1 MSVQERSN
9 KVRSLNL
16 CFNCLGHHLIKNCL
30 KLNRKCRV
38 CNANHN
44 SLLCKTSVPRAINRN
59 PLSPQ
64 SSSGVI
70 YDPSPANVINPQT
83 ATCLY
88 NESGEKSI
96 LLSTAKV
103 KVQSATGGW
112 LIMNAILDSGSQK
125 CLCSLEASNFLG
137 LEKYSMNS
145 TIVGLNGACISVRK
159 GISAEISNGS
169 SFKRKLNFLI
179 VPKITGCVPTQP
191 LDLTK
196 IKLPQNIR
204 YADAEFN
211 IPKRIDILL
220 GGEIFYELL
229 KSKQIKLHDNS
240 IILQDSVFGY
250 IVTGSIQNE
259 PSNYYFC
266 NFIQDQVDRNLTKFW
281 DLEAI
286 GIKAESS
293 CDPDDQAMQHF
304 KSSVRFNGG
313 RYEVGFPWKSHT
325 QELNDNFSVAEK
337 RVKSLTRRFIRDP
350 TLYIQYSEI
359 LKEYESQGII
369 ERVLETEKPTDRA
382 VFYLP
387 HQAVFRQE
395 SLTTKMR
402 IVFDAS
408 SHEDGQPS
416 LNDCIW
422 SGENLNPNIFHL
434 IISFRLNTIA
444 ITADIE
450 RAFLQISLR
459 DEDRDAV
466 RFLFPDIRSNQ
477 TDPYKFQVYRFK
489 RVMFGV
495 NVSPFLL
502 SATIKRHIENYREQ
516 YPAATEMLDTCLY
529 VDDVISGA
537 DDISQALKVSKDAET
552 IMKNASMKLRKWNSN
567 DQTLMRTWEREGLET
582 HPRHPDDSS
591 KIPSSKVLGIPW
603 DVVHDYFT
611 IDVKGLLQLDTSKP
625 ITKRIVLQ
633 SAGKIYDPVG
643 FLSPYTIRLKC
654 LLQELWLRKLSWDD
668 ELPPD
673 IHAVWSQWWLELP
686 FLSELKILRK
696 ILDFSGDSSEVQIHT
711 FSDASQKA
719 YGAAAFLRVKHK
731 DRVSVDLVT
740 SKSRVAPLK
749 RLSLPRLE
757 LMGALLAARLAKE
770 VKKILDQKCSTRA
783 FFWTDSQVTL
793 HWIKGP
799 SHRWKPFVVNR
810 VREIQSLTYPN
821 SWFHCSG
828 KDNPADLLTSGISVD
843 ALTTNS
849 KWWNGSSFLRQ
860 IDFQTKGLDEAIPER
875 VYLTEM
881 RKSSNPKEDISLP
894 LTVTKNN
901 FLENVIDIS
910 NNYVKLIRVVSFLY
924 RFIHNCRTRITKITR
939 PLTSQEVSHAENWLI
954 HSLHEREFYE
964 EMRKLLAGEPIPM
977 KSKLTPLNVFL
988 DESNIIRVG
997 GRLANS
1003 NLNEK
1008 AKFLMI
1014 LPSRNVLTDIILS
1027 HYHKKYLHAGPHS
1040 LLYLVRQKF
1049 WPLNGRNNCRRIIHE
1064 CVNCFKNNPITMNQ
1078 IMANLPRDR
1087 VTPNYPF
1094 NVTGVDFAGPFFI
1107 KFKNQRKGALNKIY
1121 VVVYVCLCTK
1131 AIHLD
1136 FVTDLTS
1143 QAFIASLKRFF
1154 GRRGKCAKITTDN
1167 AKTFVGANAEI
1178 KKLFKMIKLPD
1189 HTLAEFLTNESIEW
1203 NFIPPRSPNHGG
1215 LWEAGVKAFK
1225 FHLKESWG
1233 THI

>member
-1 MSVQERSN
+1 MAPKELSELTVFNRRKAHLLGQITRIRNSLENVDSPLNQVEIRTKLASLSEVKAKIDKLRTESYRVLSDEELMDFEASLDTMEVDADNLEVSLNTLLESSNVDTSELSVKNDFANYNVKLPSINLPEFSGQYIDWLQFKSQFVSLIHDNACLSDSQKLYYLQSALKGHAKQLQTVNDSYSSLFEALEGRYENKRLIVNSHIAELLNPNKIKFESAFHLRSLIDSIQSHLRALKQLELEPNALCESMLIFVITQRLDDESRKQYEMELHSNDLPKWNNFLDFLIKRSQALENVQRNSSLKNKNEYSPKFRSFVVKSDEKICPLCPLETHPIFKCKMFHEMSVQERSN

-44 SLLCKTSVPRAINRN
+44 SLLCKTSVPRPISEPHQNRN
-59 PLSPQ
+59 
-64 SSSGVI
+64 
-70 YDPSPANVINPQT
+70 
-83 ATCLY
+83 
-88 NESGEKSI
+88 
-96 LLSTAKV
+96 LL
-103 KVQSATGGW
+103 
-112 LIMNAILDSGSQK
+112 NAILDSGSQK

-159 GISAEISNGS
+159 RISAEISNGS

-211 IPKRIDILL
+211 IPKPIDILL

-259 PSNYYFC
+259 PSNYSFC

-304 KSSVRFNGG
+304 KSSVRFNSG
-313 RYEVGFPWKSHT
+313 RYEVGFPWKGHT

-337 RVKSLTRRFIRDP
+337 RAKSLTRRFIRDP

-369 ERVLETEKPTDRA
+369 ERVIETEKPTDRA

-387 HQAVFRQE
+387 HQAVFCQE

-422 SGENLNPNIFHL
+422 SGGNLNPNIFHL

-502 SATIKRHIENYREQ
+502 SATIKHHIENYREQ

-567 DQTLMRTWEREGLET
+567 DQTLMRTW
-582 HPRHPDDSS
+582 
-591 KIPSSKVLGIPW
+591 
-603 DVVHDYFT
+603 
-611 IDVKGLLQLDTSKP
+611 
-625 ITKRIVLQ
+625 
-633 SAGKIYDPVG
+633 
-643 FLSPYTIRLKC
+643 LKC

-673 IHAVWSQWWLELP
+673 INAVWSQWWLELP
-686 FLSELKILRK
+686 FLSELKIPRK
-696 ILDFSGDSSEVQIHT
+696 ILDSSGDSSEVQIHT

-799 SHRWKPFVVNR
+799 SHRRKPFVANR
-810 VREIQSLTYPN
+810 VREIQSLTDPN

-828 KDNPADLLTSGISVD
+828 KDNPADLLTRGISVD

-875 VYLTEM
+875 VYLTEI
-881 RKSSNPKEDISLP
+881 RKNSNPKEDISLT

-901 FLENVIDIS
+901 FLENIIDIS

-924 RFIHNCRTRITKITR
+924 RFIHNCRTRITKIKG

-964 EMRKLLAGEPIPM
+964 EMRKLLQVAA
-977 KSKLTPLNVFL
+977 
-988 DESNIIRVG
+988 IR
-997 GRLANS
+997 
-1003 NLNEK
+1003 
-1008 AKFLMI
+1008 
-1014 LPSRNVLTDIILS
+1014 DIFR
-1027 HYHKKYLHAGPHS
+1027 
-1040 LLYLVRQKF
+1040 LYLDPNDFTV
-1049 WPLNGRNNCRRIIHE
+1049 LNCI
-1064 CVNCFKNNPITMNQ
+1064 V
-1078 IMANLPRDR
+1078 
-1087 VTPNYPF
+1087 
-1094 NVTGVDFAGPFFI
+1094 
-1107 KFKNQRKGALNKIY
+1107 KG
-1121 VVVYVCLCTK
+1121 
-1131 AIHLD
+1131 H
-1136 FVTDLTS
+1136 
-1143 QAFIASLKRFF
+1143 ASLSPPSLRLRLCSRF
-1154 GRRGKCAKITTDN
+1154 
-1167 AKTFVGANAEI
+1167 
-1178 KKLFKMIKLPD
+1178 
-1189 HTLAEFLTNESIEW
+1189 TLLAT
-1203 NFIPPRSPNHGG
+1203 
-1215 LWEAGVKAFK
+1215 
-1225 FHLKESWG
+1225 
-1233 THI
+1233 

>member
-1 MSVQERSN
+1 MAPKELSELTVFNRRKAHLLGQITRIRNSLENVDSPLNQVEIRTKVASLSEVKAKIDKLRTESYRIHSDEELMDFETSLDTMEVDADNLEMSLNTLLESSNVDTSELSVKNDFANYNVKLPSINLPEFSGQYIDWLQFKSQFVSLIHDNACLSDSQKLYYLQSVLKGHAKQLQTVNDSYSSLFEALEGRYENKRLIVNNHIAELLNPNKIKFESAFHLRSLIDSIQSHLRALKQLELEPNALCESMLIFVITQRLDDESRKQYEMELHSNDLSKWNNFLDFLIKRSQALENVQRNSSLKNQNEYSPKFRSFVVKSNEKTWPLCPSETHLIFKCKMFHEMSVQERSN
-9 KVRSLNL
+9 KMRSLKL

-44 SLLCKTSVPRAINRN
+44 SLLCKTSVPRQINRN
-59 PLSPQ
+59 LPSPQ

-88 NESGEKSI
+88 NESEEKSI

-112 LIMNAILDSGSQK
+112 LVMNAILDSGARNAFVAWKRQ
-125 CLCSLEASNFLG
+125 
-137 LEKYSMNS
+137 
-145 TIVGLNGACISVRK
+145 ISS
-159 GISAEISNGS
+159 GW
-169 SFKRKLNFLI
+169 
-179 VPKITGCVPTQP
+179 KI
-191 LDLTK
+191 L
-196 IKLPQNIR
+196 
-204 YADAEFN
+204 YEFN
-211 IPKRIDILL
+211 YCRL
-220 GGEIFYELL
+220 EW
-229 KSKQIKLHDNS
+229 SLH
-240 IILQDSVFGY
+240 F
-250 IVTGSIQNE
+250 
-259 PSNYYFC
+259 
-266 NFIQDQVDRNLTKFW
+266 K
-281 DLEAI
+281 AI

-293 CDPDDQAMQHF
+293 CDPDDQTMQHF
-304 KSSVRFNGG
+304 KSSVRFNSG

-325 QELNDNFSVAEK
+325 QELNHNFSVAEK

-350 TLYIQYSEI
+350 TQYIQYSEI

-408 SHEDGQPS
+408 SHEEGQPS

-422 SGENLNPNIFHL
+422 SGGNLNPNIFHL

-502 SATIKRHIENYREQ
+502 SATIKHHIENYREQ
-516 YPAATEMLDTCLY
+516 YPAATEMLVTCLY

-537 DDISQALKVSKDAET
+537 DNISQAL
-552 IMKNASMKLRKWNSN
+552 
-567 DQTLMRTWEREGLET
+567 
-582 HPRHPDDSS
+582 
-591 KIPSSKVLGIPW
+591 KVLGIPW

-633 SAGKIYDPVG
+633 SAWKIYDPVG

-654 LLQELWLRKLSWDD
+654 LLQELWLWKLSWDD

-686 FLSELKILRK
+686 FLSELKIPRK
-696 ILDFSGDSSEVQIHT
+696 ILDSSGDSSEVQIHT
-711 FSDASQKA
+711 FSYASQKA
-719 YGAAAFLRVKHK
+719 YGAAAFLRVEHK

-783 FFWTDSQVTL
+783 FFWTDSQVIL

-799 SHRWKPFVVNR
+799 SHRWKPFVANR
-810 VREIQSLTYPN
+810 VREIQSLTDPN

-828 KDNPADLLTSGISVD
+828 KDNPADLLTRGISVD

-881 RKSSNPKEDISLP
+881 RINSNPKEDISLT

-901 FLENVIDIS
+901 FLENIIDIS

-924 RFIHNCRTRITKITR
+924 RFIHNCRTRITKIKG

-1008 AKFLMI
+1008 AKFPMI

-1027 HYHKKYLHAGPHS
+1027 HYHKKIFACRTPLTFISCSSKILATQW
-1040 LLYLVRQKF
+1040 QK
-1049 WPLNGRNNCRRIIHE
+1049 
-1064 CVNCFKNNPITMNQ
+1064 
-1078 IMANLPRDR
+1078 
-1087 VTPNYPF
+1087 
-1094 NVTGVDFAGPFFI
+1094 
-1107 KFKNQRKGALNKIY
+1107 
-1121 VVVYVCLCTK
+1121 
-1131 AIHLD
+1131 
-1136 FVTDLTS
+1136 
-1143 QAFIASLKRFF
+1143 
-1154 GRRGKCAKITTDN
+1154 
-1167 AKTFVGANAEI
+1167 
-1178 KKLFKMIKLPD
+1178 
-1189 HTLAEFLTNESIEW
+1189 
-1203 NFIPPRSPNHGG
+1203 
-1215 LWEAGVKAFK
+1215 
-1225 FHLKESWG
+1225 
-1233 THI
+1233 

>member
-1 MSVQERSN
+1 
-9 KVRSLNL
+9 
-16 CFNCLGHHLIKNCL
+16 
-30 KLNRKCRV
+30 
-38 CNANHN
+38 
-44 SLLCKTSVPRAINRN
+44 
-59 PLSPQ
+59 
-64 SSSGVI
+64 
-70 YDPSPANVINPQT
+70 
-83 ATCLY
+83 
-88 NESGEKSI
+88 
-96 LLSTAKV
+96 
-103 KVQSATGGW
+103 
-112 LIMNAILDSGSQK
+112 MNAILDSGSQK

-145 TIVGLNGACISVRK
+145 TIVGLNGACIS
-159 GISAEISNGS
+159 
-169 SFKRKLNFLI
+169 
-179 VPKITGCVPTQP
+179 
-191 LDLTK
+191 
-196 IKLPQNIR
+196 
-204 YADAEFN
+204 
-211 IPKRIDILL
+211 
-220 GGEIFYELL
+220 
-229 KSKQIKLHDNS
+229 
-240 IILQDSVFGY
+240 DSVFGY

-259 PSNYYFC
+259 SSNYYFC

-304 KSSVRFNGG
+304 KSSVRFNSG
-313 RYEVGFPWKSHT
+313 RYEVGFPWKGHT

-395 SLTTKMR
+395 SLTTKKMR

-422 SGENLNPNIFHL
+422 SGGNLKNPNIFHL

-444 ITADIE
+444 ITTDIE

-459 DEDRDAV
+459 DEDRNAV

-502 SATIKRHIENYREQ
+502 SATIKHHIENYREQ

-537 DDISQALKVSKDAET
+537 DDISQDLKVSKDAET
-552 IMKNASMKLRKWNSN
+552 IMKNARMKLRKWNSN
-567 DQTLMRTWEREGLET
+567 DQTLMRTWEKEGLET

-591 KIPSSKVLGIPW
+591 KIPSTSAI
-603 DVVHDYFT
+603 
-611 IDVKGLLQLDTSKP
+611 DTSKP

-633 SAGKIYDPVG
+633 SAGKIYEPVG

-686 FLSELKILRK
+686 FISELKIPRK
-696 ILDFSGDSSEVQIHT
+696 ILDSSRDSSEVQIHT

-783 FFWTDSQVTL
+783 FSGRTL
-793 HWIKGP
+793 RSPYIGSKVQAIDG
-799 SHRWKPFVVNR
+799 
-810 VREIQSLTYPN
+810 
-821 SWFHCSG
+821 
-828 KDNPADLLTSGISVD
+828 NPLL
-843 ALTTNS
+843 
-849 KWWNGSSFLRQ
+849 
-860 IDFQTKGLDEAIPER
+860 
-875 VYLTEM
+875 
-881 RKSSNPKEDISLP
+881 
-894 LTVTKNN
+894 
-901 FLENVIDIS
+901 
-910 NNYVKLIRVVSFLY
+910 
-924 RFIHNCRTRITKITR
+924 RTG
-939 PLTSQEVSHAENWLI
+939 
-954 HSLHEREFYE
+954 F
-964 EMRKLLAGEPIPM
+964 
-977 KSKLTPLNVFL
+977 
-988 DESNIIRVG
+988 
-997 GRLANS
+997 
-1003 NLNEK
+1003 
-1008 AKFLMI
+1008 AKFNPSPI
-1014 LPSRNVLTDIILS
+1014 LTRGSTVPARTTQQI
-1027 HYHKKYLHAGPHS
+1027 YL
-1040 LLYLVRQKF
+1040 L
-1049 WPLNGRNNCRRIIHE
+1049 E
-1064 CVNCFKNNPITMNQ
+1064 
-1078 IMANLPRDR
+1078 
-1087 VTPNYPF
+1087 
-1094 NVTGVDFAGPFFI
+1094 
-1107 KFKNQRKGALNKIY
+1107 
-1121 VVVYVCLCTK
+1121 
-1131 AIHLD
+1131 
-1136 FVTDLTS
+1136 
-1143 QAFIASLKRFF
+1143 
-1154 GRRGKCAKITTDN
+1154 
-1167 AKTFVGANAEI
+1167 
-1178 KKLFKMIKLPD
+1178 
-1189 HTLAEFLTNESIEW
+1189 ES
-1203 NFIPPRSPNHGG
+1203 
-1215 LWEAGVKAFK
+1215 A
-1225 FHLKESWG
+1225 
-1233 THI
+1233 

>member
-1 MSVQERSN
+1 
-9 KVRSLNL
+9 
-16 CFNCLGHHLIKNCL
+16 
-30 KLNRKCRV
+30 
-38 CNANHN
+38 
-44 SLLCKTSVPRAINRN
+44 
-59 PLSPQ
+59 
-64 SSSGVI
+64 
-70 YDPSPANVINPQT
+70 
-83 ATCLY
+83 
-88 NESGEKSI
+88 
-96 LLSTAKV
+96 
-103 KVQSATGGW
+103 
-112 LIMNAILDSGSQK
+112 
-125 CLCSLEASNFLG
+125 
-137 LEKYSMNS
+137 MNS

-159 GISAEISNGS
+159 RISAEISNGS

-196 IKLPQNIR
+196 IKLPPNIT

-293 CDPDDQAMQHF
+293 CDPDDQAIQHF
-304 KSSVRFNGG
+304 KSSVRFNSG
-313 RYEVGFPWKSHT
+313 RYEVGFPWKGHT

-502 SATIKRHIENYREQ
+502 SATIKHHIENYREQ

-686 FLSELKILRK
+686 FLSELKIPRK
-696 ILDFSGDSSEVQIHT
+696 ILDSSGDSSEAQIHT

-770 VKKILDQKCSTRA
+770 V
-783 FFWTDSQVTL
+783 TL

-799 SHRWKPFVVNR
+799 SHRWKPFVANR
-810 VREIQSLTYPN
+810 VREIQSLTDPN

-828 KDNPADLLTSGISVD
+828 KDNPADLLTRGISVD

-881 RKSSNPKEDISLP
+881 RKNSNPKEDISLT

-901 FLENVIDIS
+901 FLENIIDIS

-924 RFIHNCRTRITKITR
+924 RFIHNCRTRITKIKG

-1008 AKFLMI
+1008 AKFPMI

-1064 CVNCFKNNPITMNQ
+1064 CVNCFKNKSP
-1078 IMANLPRDR
+1078 
-1087 VTPNYPF
+1087 
-1094 NVTGVDFAGPFFI
+1094 
-1107 KFKNQRKGALNKIY
+1107 
-1121 VVVYVCLCTK
+1121 
-1131 AIHLD
+1131 
-1136 FVTDLTS
+1136 
-1143 QAFIASLKRFF
+1143 SL
-1154 GRRGKCAKITTDN
+1154 
-1167 AKTFVGANAEI
+1167 
-1178 KKLFKMIKLPD
+1178 
-1189 HTLAEFLTNESIEW
+1189 
-1203 NFIPPRSPNHGG
+1203 
-1215 LWEAGVKAFK
+1215 
-1225 FHLKESWG
+1225 
-1233 THI
+1233 

>member
-1 MSVQERSN
+1 MS
-9 KVRSLNL
+9 
-16 CFNCLGHHLIKNCL
+16 
-30 KLNRKCRV
+30 
-38 CNANHN
+38 
-44 SLLCKTSVPRAINRN
+44 
-59 PLSPQ
+59 
-64 SSSGVI
+64 
-70 YDPSPANVINPQT
+70 
-83 ATCLY
+83 
-88 NESGEKSI
+88 
-96 LLSTAKV
+96 
-103 KVQSATGGW
+103 
-112 LIMNAILDSGSQK
+112 
-125 CLCSLEASNFLG
+125 
-137 LEKYSMNS
+137 S

-159 GISAEISNGS
+159 RISAENSNES

-196 IKLPQNIR
+196 IKLPPNIT

-229 KSKQIKLHDNS
+229 K
-240 IILQDSVFGY
+240 
-250 IVTGSIQNE
+250 
-259 PSNYYFC
+259 
-266 NFIQDQVDRNLTKFW
+266 
-281 DLEAI
+281 EAI

-293 CDPDDQAMQHF
+293 CDPDDQAIQHF
-304 KSSVRFNGG
+304 KSSVRFNSG

-369 ERVLETEKPTDRA
+369 KRVLETEKPTDRA

-422 SGENLNPNIFHL
+422 S
-434 IISFRLNTIA
+434 
-444 ITADIE
+444 DIE

-466 RFLFPDIRSNQ
+466 RFLFADIRSNQ

-502 SATIKRHIENYREQ
+502 SATIKHHIENYREQ

-567 DQTLMRTWEREGLET
+567 DQTLMRTWEKEGLET

-611 IDVKGLLQLDTSKP
+611 IDIKGLLQLDTSKP

-673 IHAVWSQWWLELP
+673 IHAIQ
-686 FLSELKILRK
+686 
-696 ILDFSGDSSEVQIHT
+696 
-711 FSDASQKA
+711 
-719 YGAAAFLRVKHK
+719 VK
-731 DRVSVDLVT
+731 
-740 SKSRVAPLK
+740 SKSIPFPMPVK
-749 RLSLPRLE
+749 
-757 LMGALLAARLAKE
+757 AARLAKE

-799 SHRWKPFVVNR
+799 SHRWKPFVANR
-810 VREIQSLTYPN
+810 VREIQSLTDPN

-828 KDNPADLLTSGISVD
+828 KDNPADLLTRGISVD

-881 RKSSNPKEDISLP
+881 RKNSNPKEDISLT

-901 FLENVIDIS
+901 FLENIIDIS

-924 RFIHNCRTRITKITR
+924 RFIHNCRTRITKIKG

-964 EMRKLLAGEPIPM
+964 ELRKLLAGEPIPM

-1008 AKFLMI
+1008 AKFPMI
-1014 LPSRNVLTDIILS
+1014 LPSRNVLTDVILS

-1064 CVNCFKNNPITMNQ
+1064 CVNCFKNKPITMNQ

-1087 VTPNYPF
+1087 VTANYPF

-1107 KFKNQRKGALNKIY
+1107 KFKNQRKGALNRIY

-1154 GRRGKCAKITTDN
+1154 GRRGKCVKITTDN

-1189 HTLAEFLTNESIEW
+1189 HTLAEFSTNESIEW
-1203 NFIPPRSPNHGG
+1203 NFYPTQVPKPWRAMGSRRTLVLIKDENLPSTKWSTGRITEIFPGTDDDHSSWYSKLPVIRFAKNTTVCDTTGHTPAYLLFGRELRTVDDVVQDFKSVVHNDNFVAEITPYLKRFATITEDIRERIETKQDQRKKQYDKNRRPVYYSPGDKVWVTLHPISSAKNKKTSKFMPKRDGPYLILTQKSPTSYVIASLANPSEPIATYHTSALTPVKDINTSPVAPLRKRGRPRKVTSTSQNKHVPSPSTATTAVSNRTIHPSTRATTTTANYVSSPGRRRIHRGDCNPRSLNSSHMNSRKIIAPSSG
-1215 LWEAGVKAFK
+1215 LNK
-1225 FHLKESWG
+1225 LQ
-1233 THI
+1233 

>member
-1 MSVQERSN
+1 MSVEERSN

-44 SLLCKTSVPRAINRN
+44 SLLCKTSVPRQINRN
-59 PLSPQ
+59 LPSPQ

-70 YDPSPANVINPQT
+70 YDPSPAYVINPQT
-83 ATCLY
+83 AMCLY

-112 LIMNAILDSGSQK
+112 LVMNAILDSGSQK

-137 LEKYSMNS
+137 LDKYSMNS

-220 GGEIFYELL
+220 G
-229 KSKQIKLHDNS
+229 
-240 IILQDSVFGY
+240 
-250 IVTGSIQNE
+250 
-259 PSNYYFC
+259 
-266 NFIQDQVDRNLTKFW
+266 
-281 DLEAI
+281 EAI

-293 CDPDDQAMQHF
+293 CDPDNQAMQHF
-304 KSSVRFNGG
+304 KSSVRFNSG
-313 RYEVGFPWKSHT
+313 RYEVGFPWKGHT

-408 SHEDGQPS
+408 SHEDGRPS

-489 RVMFGV
+489 CVMFGV

-502 SATIKRHIENYREQ
+502 SATIKHHIENYREQ

-625 ITKRIVLQ
+625 ITKELCFNQ
-633 SAGKIYDPVG
+633 LGK
-643 FLSPYTIRLKC
+643 YTIQLGSCHPTRLG
-654 LLQELWLRKLSWDD
+654 SN
-668 ELPPD
+668 
-673 IHAVWSQWWLELP
+673 
-686 FLSELKILRK
+686 
-696 ILDFSGDSSEVQIHT
+696 
-711 FSDASQKA
+711 A
-719 YGAAAFLRVKHK
+719 YYKNFGYG
-731 DRVSVDLVT
+731 SYPGMT
-740 SKSRVAPLK
+740 S
-749 RLSLPRLE
+749 
-757 LMGALLAARLAKE
+757 
-770 VKKILDQKCSTRA
+770 
-783 FFWTDSQVTL
+783 
-793 HWIKGP
+793 
-799 SHRWKPFVVNR
+799 
-810 VREIQSLTYPN
+810 Y
-821 SWFHCSG
+821 
-828 KDNPADLLTSGISVD
+828 
-843 ALTTNS
+843 
-849 KWWNGSSFLRQ
+849 RQ
-860 IDFQTKGLDEAIPER
+860 IFMQYG
-875 VYLTEM
+875 
-881 RKSSNPKEDISLP
+881 
-894 LTVTKNN
+894 
-901 FLENVIDIS
+901 
-910 NNYVKLIRVVSFLY
+910 
-924 RFIHNCRTRITKITR
+924 HN
-939 PLTSQEVSHAENWLI
+939 
-954 HSLHEREFYE
+954 
-964 EMRKLLAGEPIPM
+964 
-977 KSKLTPLNVFL
+977 
-988 DESNIIRVG
+988 G
-997 GRLANS
+997 G
-1003 NLNEK
+1003 
-1008 AKFLMI
+1008 
-1014 LPSRNVLTDIILS
+1014 
-1027 HYHKKYLHAGPHS
+1027 
-1040 LLYLVRQKF
+1040 
-1049 WPLNGRNNCRRIIHE
+1049 
-1064 CVNCFKNNPITMNQ
+1064 
-1078 IMANLPRDR
+1078 
-1087 VTPNYPF
+1087 
-1094 NVTGVDFAGPFFI
+1094 
-1107 KFKNQRKGALNKIY
+1107 
-1121 VVVYVCLCTK
+1121 
-1131 AIHLD
+1131 
-1136 FVTDLTS
+1136 
-1143 QAFIASLKRFF
+1143 
-1154 GRRGKCAKITTDN
+1154 
-1167 AKTFVGANAEI
+1167 
-1178 KKLFKMIKLPD
+1178 
-1189 HTLAEFLTNESIEW
+1189 
-1203 NFIPPRSPNHGG
+1203 
-1215 LWEAGVKAFK
+1215 
-1225 FHLKESWG
+1225 
-1233 THI
+1233 

>member
-1 MSVQERSN
+1 
-9 KVRSLNL
+9 
-16 CFNCLGHHLIKNCL
+16 
-30 KLNRKCRV
+30 
-38 CNANHN
+38 
-44 SLLCKTSVPRAINRN
+44 
-59 PLSPQ
+59 
-64 SSSGVI
+64 
-70 YDPSPANVINPQT
+70 
-83 ATCLY
+83 
-88 NESGEKSI
+88 
-96 LLSTAKV
+96 
-103 KVQSATGGW
+103 
-112 LIMNAILDSGSQK
+112 
-125 CLCSLEASNFLG
+125 
-137 LEKYSMNS
+137 
-145 TIVGLNGACISVRK
+145 
-159 GISAEISNGS
+159 
-169 SFKRKLNFLI
+169 
-179 VPKITGCVPTQP
+179 
-191 LDLTK
+191 
-196 IKLPQNIR
+196 
-204 YADAEFN
+204 
-211 IPKRIDILL
+211 
-220 GGEIFYELL
+220 
-229 KSKQIKLHDNS
+229 
-240 IILQDSVFGY
+240 
-250 IVTGSIQNE
+250 
-259 PSNYYFC
+259 
-266 NFIQDQVDRNLTKFW
+266 
-281 DLEAI
+281 
-286 GIKAESS
+286 
-293 CDPDDQAMQHF
+293 
-304 KSSVRFNGG
+304 
-313 RYEVGFPWKSHT
+313 
-325 QELNDNFSVAEK
+325 
-337 RVKSLTRRFIRDP
+337 
-350 TLYIQYSEI
+350 
-359 LKEYESQGII
+359 
-369 ERVLETEKPTDRA
+369 
-382 VFYLP
+382 
-387 HQAVFRQE
+387 
-395 SLTTKMR
+395 MR

-477 TDPYKFQVYRFK
+477 TGPYKFQVYRFK

-502 SATIKRHIENYREQ
+502 SATIKHHIENYREQ

-591 KIPSSKVLGIPW
+591 KIPSSKVLRIPW

-625 ITKRIVLQ
+625 ITKELCFNQ
-633 SAGKIYDPVG
+633 LGK
-643 FLSPYTIRLKC
+643 YTIQLGSCHPTRLGSNAYYKNFGYGSYPGMTSY
-654 LLQELWLRKLSWDD
+654 R
-668 ELPPD
+668 
-673 IHAVWSQWWLELP
+673 
-686 FLSELKILRK
+686 
-696 ILDFSGDSSEVQIHT
+696 QIFMQYGHNG
-711 FSDASQKA
+711 A

-799 SHRWKPFVVNR
+799 SHRWKPFVANR
-810 VREIQSLTYPN
+810 VREIQSLTDPN

-828 KDNPADLLTSGISVD
+828 KDNPADLLTRGISVD

-881 RKSSNPKEDISLP
+881 RKNSNPKEDISLT

-901 FLENVIDIS
+901 FLENIIDIS

-924 RFIHNCRTRITKITR
+924 RFIHNCRTRITKIKG

-1008 AKFLMI
+1008 AKFPMI

-1049 WPLNGRNNCRRIIHE
+1049 WPLKGRNNCRRIIHE
-1064 CVNCFKNNPITMNQ
+1064 CVNCFKNKPITMNQ

-1131 AIHLD
+1131 VIHLD

-1167 AKTFVGANAEI
+1167 AKTFVFANAEI

-1225 FHLKESWG
+1225 FHLKRVVGNAHLTLEEFITILCEIEAVLNSRPL
-1233 THI
+1233 TPLTSNFDDFETLTPDTS

>member
-44 SLLCKTSVPRAINRN
+44 SLLCKTSVPRQINRN
-59 PLSPQ
+59 LPSPQ

-70 YDPSPANVINPQT
+70 YDPSQANVINPQT

-103 KVQSATGGW
+103 KVQSATGAW
-112 LIMNAILDSGSQK
+112 LVMNAILDSGSQK

-159 GISAEISNGS
+159 RISAEISNES

-196 IKLPQNIR
+196 IKLPPNIT

-304 KSSVRFNGG
+304 KSSVRFNSG
-313 RYEVGFPWKSHT
+313 RYEVGFPWKGHT

-337 RVKSLTRRFIRDP
+337 CVKSLTRRFIRDP

-466 RFLFPDIRSNQ
+466 RFF
-477 TDPYKFQVYRFK
+477 
-489 RVMFGV
+489 
-495 NVSPFLL
+495 VS
-502 SATIKRHIENYREQ
+502 RH
-516 YPAATEMLDTCLY
+516 
-529 VDDVISGA
+529 
-537 DDISQALKVSKDAET
+537 
-552 IMKNASMKLRKWNSN
+552 
-567 DQTLMRTWEREGLET
+567 
-582 HPRHPDDSS
+582 
-591 KIPSSKVLGIPW
+591 
-603 DVVHDYFT
+603 
-611 IDVKGLLQLDTSKP
+611 
-625 ITKRIVLQ
+625 
-633 SAGKIYDPVG
+633 
-643 FLSPYTIRLKC
+643 
-654 LLQELWLRKLSWDD
+654 
-668 ELPPD
+668 
-673 IHAVWSQWWLELP
+673 
-686 FLSELKILRK
+686 
-696 ILDFSGDSSEVQIHT
+696 
-711 FSDASQKA
+711 
-719 YGAAAFLRVKHK
+719 
-731 DRVSVDLVT
+731 
-740 SKSRVAPLK
+740 
-749 RLSLPRLE
+749 
-757 LMGALLAARLAKE
+757 
-770 VKKILDQKCSTRA
+770 
-783 FFWTDSQVTL
+783 
-793 HWIKGP
+793 
-799 SHRWKPFVVNR
+799 
-810 VREIQSLTYPN
+810 
-821 SWFHCSG
+821 
-828 KDNPADLLTSGISVD
+828 
-843 ALTTNS
+843 
-849 KWWNGSSFLRQ
+849 
-860 IDFQTKGLDEAIPER
+860 
-875 VYLTEM
+875 
-881 RKSSNPKEDISLP
+881 
-894 LTVTKNN
+894 
-901 FLENVIDIS
+901 
-910 NNYVKLIRVVSFLY
+910 
-924 RFIHNCRTRITKITR
+924 
-939 PLTSQEVSHAENWLI
+939 
-954 HSLHEREFYE
+954 
-964 EMRKLLAGEPIPM
+964 
-977 KSKLTPLNVFL
+977 
-988 DESNIIRVG
+988 
-997 GRLANS
+997 
-1003 NLNEK
+1003 
-1008 AKFLMI
+1008 
-1014 LPSRNVLTDIILS
+1014 
-1027 HYHKKYLHAGPHS
+1027 
-1040 LLYLVRQKF
+1040 
-1049 WPLNGRNNCRRIIHE
+1049 
-1064 CVNCFKNNPITMNQ
+1064 
-1078 IMANLPRDR
+1078 
-1087 VTPNYPF
+1087 
-1094 NVTGVDFAGPFFI
+1094 
-1107 KFKNQRKGALNKIY
+1107 
-1121 VVVYVCLCTK
+1121 
-1131 AIHLD
+1131 
-1136 FVTDLTS
+1136 
-1143 QAFIASLKRFF
+1143 
-1154 GRRGKCAKITTDN
+1154 
-1167 AKTFVGANAEI
+1167 
-1178 KKLFKMIKLPD
+1178 
-1189 HTLAEFLTNESIEW
+1189 
-1203 NFIPPRSPNHGG
+1203 
-1215 LWEAGVKAFK
+1215 
-1225 FHLKESWG
+1225 
-1233 THI
+1233 